1 MDGRLEWRTATP
13 RTPVAHRHGHSGT
26 ILRVSTSEEDDW
38 VEVRRFDD
46 PLRADMVRNFLR
58 EHGVTVA
65 SRGDPGV
72 TAVLNRFTT
81 VVDIRLDV
89 PRAELEAAEEAL
101 AALEAEEVDHP
112 FRGGRRGKEEEP
124 TEPPPRKTAFA
135 IFLAMLFPFGAGHF
149 YARHG
154 AAATIL
160 CAGIVGGVLGA
171 TFGGRPEL
179 FRIAGYIVTAD
190 ILFAHWAVKR
200 HNEQRIPS
208 ENLQRGAAALVV
220 LLAYATLLR

>member
-1 MDGRLEWRTATP
+1 VGE
-13 RTPVAHRHGHSGT
+13 S
-26 ILRVSTSEEDDW
+26 EDDW
-38 VEVRRFDD
+38 VEIRRFDD

-58 EHGVTVA
+58 EHGVVVA

-89 PRAELEAAEEAL
+89 PRAQLEAAQEAL
-101 AALEAEEVDHP
+101 AAMEAAEVEHP
-112 FRGGRRGKEEEP
+112 FRGGRRGKEDEP
-124 TEPPPRKTAFA
+124 TEPLPRKTAFA
-135 IFLAMLFPFGAGHF
+135 IFLALLFPIGAGHF

-171 TFGGRPEL
+171 FVGGRPEL
-179 FRIAGYIVTAD
+179 LRIAGYIITAD
-190 ILFAHWAVKR
+190 ILLSHWAVKR
-200 HNEQRIPS
+200 HNEKRVPS
-208 ENLQRGAAALVV
+208 ESVQRGAAALVV
-220 LLAYATLLR
+220 LLAYATLLKSS